1 MIGLFQPEN
10 PEITE
15 ARNLLFSRLGIG
27 GTGMGFFGGLLRGA
41 VGIARSIFAPA
52 TVATAARVLP
62 AAARVAPIVT
72 RGGRIARG
80 LAGAVAAGGAFAA
93 GDIALSS
100 LLDGGGDGQ
109 ALAIGGGA
117 VGAGC
122 PGGANGN
129 IVTTLVITR
138 NAAGEIIC
146 SRRLR
151 GSPHLMNSD
160 LIVAKRVRRVAS
172 SLAAKLVPRTRK
184 QSKAARLT
192 EAVQDAV
199 MRRVSQ
205 DAACPP
211 SSAHA

>member
-1 MIGLFQPEN
+1 MIGFLQPEN

-15 ARNLLFSRLGIG
+15 ARNLLFARLGIG
-27 GTGMGFFGGLLRGA
+27 GTGMGFFSGLLRGA

-100 LLDGGGDGQ
+100 LLDGGDGGT
-109 ALAIGGGA
+109 LAIAGGGA

-122 PGGANGN
+122 PGGATGN

-160 LIVAKRVRRVAS
+160 LIVAKRVRRVAGE
-172 SLAAKLVPRTRK
+172 LAQKLVPRIRK
-184 QSKAARLT
+184 QSKTSKLT
-192 EAVQDAV
+192 EAIQDSV
-199 MRRVSQ
+199 MRRVAQ